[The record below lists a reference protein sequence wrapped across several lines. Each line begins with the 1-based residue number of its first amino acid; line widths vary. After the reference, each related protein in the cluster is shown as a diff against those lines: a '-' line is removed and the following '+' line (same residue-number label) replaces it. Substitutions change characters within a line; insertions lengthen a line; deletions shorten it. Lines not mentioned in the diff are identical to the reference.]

1 MPVQREFASELELIS
16 SIARRAG
23 GSTRKPQKR
32 GGRGFLALGI
42 GDDCAVLRPRP
53 GRELLITTDLC
64 LENVHFRRDLHPA
77 ESVGHRCLARG
88 LSDLAAMGAVPEA
101 SFLSLAL
108 PSELRGRWMER
119 FFDGFL
125 ALADRFRSPLAG
137 GDLAAAPRPGGVG
150 GPALI
155 AADIVLVG
163 SAPAHRSLLRS
174 GALAGDTVYV
184 TGWLGGAAAEL
195 RSLER
200 SPRRFRRLVPGAAGH
215 PHLYPEPRIAQ
226 GLKLAS
232 AGLATAA
239 IDLSDG
245 LSSDLAHLCQASG
258 LAAEIDAR
266 SLPIAPGATLEDAV
280 SGGEDYE
287 LLFTARPSAAIPARL
302 AGAPVRAIGRMKK
315 AGRSS
320 RVLLIGADGRR
331 AALPAGGWEHFR

>member
-1 MPVQREFASELELIS
+1 MRSPVA
-16 SIARRAG
+16 
-23 GSTRKPQKR
+23 R

-53 GRELLITTDLC
+53 GRELLLTTDLC
-64 LENVHFRRDLHPA
+64 LENVHFRRDWHPA

-88 LSDLAAMGAVPEA
+88 LSDLAAMGAAPEA
-101 SFLSLAL
+101 IFLSLAL
-108 PSELRGRWMER
+108 PAELRGRWMER
-119 FFDGFL
+119 FFDGFM
-125 ALADRFRSPLAG
+125 ALAARFRTPLAG
-137 GDLAAAPRPGGVG
+137 GDLAAAPRPGRAA
-150 GPALI
+150 GPALV

-163 SAPAHRSLLRS
+163 SAPAHHSLRRS
-174 GALAGDTVYV
+174 GARAGDTVYV
-184 TGWLGGAAAEL
+184 TGALGGAAVEL
-195 RSLER
+195 RNLER
-200 SPRRFRRLVPGAAGH
+200 SPARFRRLVRGAPEH

-266 SLPIAPGATLEDAV
+266 ALPMARGATWEDAV

-287 LLFTARPSAAIPARL
+287 LLFTARPATAIPARL
-302 AGAPVRAIGRMKK
+302 SGAPVRAIGRMKK
-315 AGRSS
+315 AGRAP
-320 RVLLIGADGRR
+320 RVALIGADGRR
-331 AALPAGGWEHFR
+331 APLPAKGWEHFR